1 MSPEDRKRDRYY
13 RKTYN
18 IGLCDYNQMLK
29 EQNDSCGICSKH
41 RLQFNR
47 ALHVDHDHR
56 FDRVKLKLTKKPDRR
71 WVALGVVGSWTAL
84 GEGDTKAEARK
95 HARLNFKGLSI
106 RGLLCWGCNAAIQKF
121 RDSADK
127 MEAAARYIRKFNS
140 RMGL

>member
-1 MSPEDRKRDRYY
+1 
-13 RKTYN
+13 
-18 IGLCDYNQMLK
+18 
-29 EQNDSCGICSKH
+29 
-41 RLQFNR
+41 
-47 ALHVDHDHR
+47 VDHDHR